1 MFINPKKVVFEDV
14 KDVVDYIDKGF
25 HPTQSD
31 FEEILKKMKHPDRMN
46 DPSILN
52 KQGKETII
60 TDQIAEDPELIEKV
74 LTRVYENKRRRFR
87 NGILTILGAGVLAA
101 TAYVLIPKILPKKK
115 EVPYDPFYDD
125 YEEYED
131 YDDEN

>member
-1 MFINPKKVVFEDV
+1 MFLDPKKVVFEDV
-14 KDVVDYIDKGF
+14 KDIVDYIDKGF
-25 HPTQSD
+25 PPSKSD
-31 FEEILKKMKHPDRMN
+31 FEEILKKMKNPDN
-46 DPSILN
+46 VTDPSILN

-60 TDQIAEDPELIEKV
+60 TDEITNDPDLIEKV
-74 LTRVYENKRRRFR
+74 LTRIYENKRRRFR

-115 EVPYDPFYDD
+115 EVEYDPFYDD

-131 YDDEN
+131 YDDED